1 MKILRPA
8 LVLTAFFAL
17 VTGVVFPFLITGI
30 AQLVFPHQA
39 NGSMIES
46 EGKVIGSALIGQSF
60 SDERFFHP
68 RPSSGGYDATNS
80 GGTNLGPTNPKLL
93 TGAEGFDGLQ
103 QLAAQYRAF
112 NGIAAD
118 VLLPS
123 DAVTRSASGLDPHI
137 SVRNARMQAARVA
150 RANGVSREEIDQL
163 IREATEIPLA
173 GLGEEPYVNVLELN
187 RLIAGL
193 R

>member
-80 GGTNLGPTNPKLL
+80 GATNLGPTNPKLL

-103 QLAAQYRAF
+103 QLAAQYRAT

-137 SVRNARMQAARVA
+137 SVRNARMQATRVA
-150 RANGVSREEIDQL
+150 RANGISREEVDQL

-187 RLIAGL
+187 RLITRL